1 MKRPLFLVLLL
12 GLAMAATVG
21 AQSLQATVKEFS
33 GKVEVKP
40 VNGDWQPVAANMV
53 IDTGSTLS
61 TGFNSRL
68 VLMIGQSQ
76 LIVKPLTRLL
86 LDELVKRESTNV
98 TGLTLK
104 VGKVNASVKSPTGEK
119 TEFTV
124 KGPASTAAVR
134 GTEFDY
140 DGYTLTVT
148 EGVVQFF
155 NLLAQARPVPS
166 GNSST
171 TDGYDVPSSP
181 ESLHIQDSNVG
192 TPGGGTTG
200 TGSSSNPPVLTG
212 GFVVTVQ

>member
-12 GLAMAATVG
+12 GLAMVASLG

-40 VNGDWQPVAANMV
+40 PNGDWQAVAANMV
-53 IDTGSTLS
+53 IDQGSTLS

-124 KGPASTAAVR
+124 KDRPPRPPCAAR
-134 GTEFDY
+134 
-140 DGYTLTVT
+140 
-148 EGVVQFF
+148 
-155 NLLAQARPVPS
+155 
-166 GNSST
+166 SST
-171 TDGYDVPSSP
+171 T
-181 ESLHIQDSNVG
+181 
-192 TPGGGTTG
+192 TG
-200 TGSSSNPPVLTG
+200 TRSRLPRAWSSSSTSWLRPGRSERQHQPDGRLRLPVFRRVWAHPGLQRWKPWRRHRNRQQQPSG
-212 GFVVTVQ
+212 RSDRRVRGDG